1 MKNLKK
7 NLVNKIRLLKR
18 TSKKKVEVTHMV
30 TNTNSYECW
39 ARTGYRDQLRNA
51 FTYGSVGAVNASMSS
66 REGHTDEKRQT
77 II

>member
-39 ARTGYRDQLRNA
+39 ARTGYRD
-51 FTYGSVGAVNASMSS
+51 
-66 REGHTDEKRQT
+66 
-77 II
+77 